1 MSALL
6 ISITLLVTLLVTAY
20 WYVKNSY
27 SYWKRRGV
35 PYLTPSFLY
44 GNFVNS
50 FQQKTSFGQDLADM
64 YNQSTEPFIGIYT
77 SIRPGLLVRDPK
89 IIKDILVKDF
99 PNFSHRGFNTNVD
112 VDPMSDNVLLQQGEK
127 WKRARTQL
135 SPAFSSGKLKGMFDT
150 IVNSGKSLDEY
161 VGRFVNTN
169 KSLEMREVFARFA
182 TNIIVSVAFGIE
194 IDCIKNPDCEF
205 RKHGQQVFEPNIKNM
220 LRANTAIMLPKL
232 HKLLGLRFT
241 DKEVG
246 DFMIDAV
253 RQNLEYRETNNVIRK
268 DFFQMLMQLRNT
280 GKIRDDADD
289 DWSAKSNRSE
299 KSITLEET
307 AAHAFLFFSG
317 GFESSSSTM
326 SFCMYE
332 LAKHPEIQQ
341 RAYNDIVDTLKAH
354 DGQLTYESVAEMKYI
369 DHCIDESLRLHPPFS
384 ISARQC
390 SKEYR
395 IPDTNVVIEKGTT
408 VFFSTLGLH
417 YDPKYYDEPD
427 KFMPERYGETNGP
440 TKSFLEMPNLTFG
453 DGPRNCLGLRLGKL
467 QSKIAIILLLHKF
480 KFELDDM
487 HKGTELKISPIS
499 VVLAPTNGINLKVLS
514 R

>member
-6 ISITLLVTLLVTAY
+6 IPLSLLVTLLVTAY
-20 WYVKNSY
+20 LYVKHSY

-35 PYLTPSFLY
+35 PYLTPSFLF
-44 GNFVNS
+44 GTFANS

-64 YNQSTEPFIGIYT
+64 YNQTTEPFIGIYT
-77 SIRPGLLVRDPK
+77 SVRAGLLVRDPK

-99 PNFSHRGFNTNVD
+99 QSFGHRGFNTNVD
-112 VDPMSDNVLLQQGEK
+112 VDPMSDNVLLQQGDR
-127 WKRARTQL
+127 WKRVRTQL
-135 SPAFSSGKLKGMFDT
+135 SPAFSSGKLKGMFET
-150 IVNSGKSLDEY
+150 ILSSGKSLDEF
-161 VGRFVNTN
+161 VGRYLNTN

-182 TNIIVSVAFGIE
+182 TNVIVSVAFGID

-205 RKHGQQVFEPNIKNM
+205 RKNGQKVFEPNMKNM
-220 LRANTAIMLPKL
+220 LRANVAIMLPKL
-232 HKLLGLRFT
+232 HKLLGLRFA
-241 DKEVG
+241 DKDVG

-253 RQNLEYRETNNVIRK
+253 RQNFEYRETNSVIRK

-280 GKIRDDADD
+280 GKIRDDDD
-289 DWSAKSNRSE
+289 DWSAKSSASE
-299 KSITLEET
+299 KAITLEET
-307 AAHAFLFFSG
+307 AAHAFLFFAG

-332 LAKHPEIQQ
+332 LAKHPDIQQ
-341 RAYNDIVDTLKAH
+341 RAYSDIVDALRAH
-354 DGQLTYESVAEMKYI
+354 GGQMTYESVAEMKYI
-369 DHCIDESLRLHPPFS
+369 DHCIDESLRLHPPFPMT
-384 ISARQC
+384 ARQC
-390 SKEYR
+390 TKEYR

-408 VFFSTLGLH
+408 MFFSTLGLH
-417 YDPKYYDEPD
+417 YDRKYYDEPE
-427 KFMPERYGETNGP
+427 KFMPERYAESNGA
-440 TKSFLEMPNLTFG
+440 KSFLEMPNLTFG

-467 QSKIAIILLLHKF
+467 QSKIAIVLLLHKF

-487 HKGTELKISPIS
+487 HKGNELKISPIS

>member
-6 ISITLLVTLLVTAY
+6 ISFSLLVTLLVTVY
-20 WYVKNSY
+20 WYVTNSY

-35 PYLTPSFLY
+35 PYLKPSFLY
-44 GNFVNS
+44 GTFTRS

-64 YNQSTEPFIGIYT
+64 YSQSTEPFIGIYT
-77 SIRPGLLVRDPK
+77 SLRPGLLVRDPK

-99 PNFSHRGFNTNVD
+99 HNFSHRGFSTNVD
-112 VDPMSDNVLLQQGEK
+112 VDPMADNVLLQQGEK

-135 SPAFSSGKLKGMFDT
+135 SPAFSSGKLKGMFET
-150 IVNSGKSLDEY
+150 IMNSGKSLDEY
-161 VGRFVNTN
+161 VGRYVDTN
-169 KSLEMREVFARFA
+169 ESLEMREVFARFA
-182 TNIIVSVAFGIE
+182 TNVIVSVAFGID

-205 RKHGQQVFEPNIKNM
+205 RKNGQLVFEPNLKNM
-220 LRANTAIMLPKL
+220 LRANTAVMLPSL

-253 RQNLEYRETNNVIRK
+253 RQNLHYRETNNVIRK

-280 GKIRDDADD
+280 GKILDD
-289 DWSAKSNRSE
+289 DWSAKSSNATE

-307 AAHAFLFFSG
+307 AAHAFLFFAG

-332 LAKHPEIQQ
+332 LAKHPDIQQ
-341 RAYNDIVDTLKAH
+341 RAYSEIVDTLKAH

-369 DHCIDESLRLHPPFS
+369 DHCIDESLRLHPPFP
-384 ISARQC
+384 ANTRQC
-390 SKEYR
+390 SREYR

-417 YDPKYYDEPD
+417 YDPKYYDKPD
-427 KFMPERYGETNGP
+427 EFIPERYAESNGP
-440 TKSFLEMPNLTFG
+440 SKSFLEMPNLTFG

-467 QSKIAIILLLHKF
+467 QSKIAIILLLRKF

-487 HKGTELKISPIS
+487 HKGVELKISPIS
-499 VVLAPTNGINLKVLS
+499 VVLAPTNGINLRVLS